1 MKYGIIGAG
10 PAGLC
15 MAMFL
20 KQPHEVL
27 EKADHSGGL
36 AASFS
41 DQGYTFDYG
50 PHIMFSKNK
59 EVLDFMIASLGK
71 NVQKCKRHNKISYK
85 GKFLKYPFENDLS
98 SLPLEDNFD
107 CLNSFLFNPYKKK
120 YAKPKDL
127 EQWLLHTFGKGICER
142 YLFPYNEK
150 VWNIPVKDLSML
162 WADRIPNPPVEDVIK
177 SSIGYQTEGY
187 LHQLYYH
194 YPLKG
199 GYQAIS
205 DAWAKKVKPTYNFE
219 VKKITKTKSKT
230 FIVGNGEKELEFDQI
245 ISTLPIQE
253 LVKMINIPIP
263 TKVQNAIKGLIVNPM
278 FIISLGVK
286 GEDKNKYTA
295 MYFPEKDFL
304 VNRLSFPKTFS
315 PHNAPNGHYSIQA
328 EITCLKNSSVWKKS
342 DEIILKQTI
351 DGLRKKGVL
360 QKDEKIV
367 YQNVK
372 RVQYAYVVYDIN
384 YEKNVKIIRDWFP
397 KQGIHLVGRF
407 SYLEY
412 INVDVVVE
420 RAQEIATKINK
431 APVKLVEDKI
441 LK

>member
-1 MKYGIIGAG
+1 MKFGILGAG
-10 PAGLC
+10 PSGLV
-15 MAMFL
+15 MSLFL
-20 KQPHEVL
+20 KHDNMVL
-27 EKADHSGGL
+27 EKTDHPGGH
-36 AASFS
+36 AGSFVE
-41 DQGYTFDYG
+41 QGYTFDYG
-50 PHIMFSKNK
+50 PHIMFSRNK
-59 EVLDFMIASLGK
+59 EVLDFMIASLGR

-162 WADRIPNPPVEDVIK
+162 WAGRIPNPPVEDVIK

-205 DAWAKKVKPTYNFE
+205 EAWAKKVKPTYNFE
-219 VKKITKTKSKT
+219 VRKITKTKNKT
-230 FIVGNGEKELEFDQI
+230 FIVSNEEKELEFDQI
-245 ISTLPIQE
+245 VSTLPIQE
-253 LVKMINIPIP
+253 LVKLINIPIP

-278 FIISLGVK
+278 FIISLGIK
-286 GEDKNKYTA
+286 GKDKNQYTA

-304 VNRLSFPKTFS
+304 VNRISFPKTFS
-315 PHNAPNGHYSIQA
+315 PHNAPAGSYSIQA
-328 EITCLKNSSVWKKS
+328 EITCLKNSTEWNKS
-342 DEIILKQTI
+342 DQEIIKHTVN
-351 DGLRKKGVL
+351 GLRKKGVL
-360 QKDEKIV
+360 QKAEKIV

-372 RVQYAYVVYDIN
+372 RAQYAYVVYDKN

-407 SYLEY
+407 SYFEY
-412 INVDVVVE
+412 INVDAVVE
-420 RAQEIATKINK
+420 RAQEIAGKING
-431 APVKLVEDKI
+431 AAVL
-441 LK
+441 L